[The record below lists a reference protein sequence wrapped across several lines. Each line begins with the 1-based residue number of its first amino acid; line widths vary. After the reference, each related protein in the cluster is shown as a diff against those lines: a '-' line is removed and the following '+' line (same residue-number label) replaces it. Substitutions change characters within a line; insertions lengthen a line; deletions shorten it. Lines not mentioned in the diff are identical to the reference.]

1 MTRDSNAAR
10 DIHIAEASQPR
21 RLVGWLVSYGLDSD
35 GAAFEIRTGR
45 AFIGAAIVPSDRN
58 AATGANG
65 IVLKDDT
72 VSSVHVAVLADAKHQ
87 IFIQDIFSDHG
98 TFITKA
104 ASEDETKVN
113 GVVQLE
119 HGDWIRVGENIRF
132 QVCII
137 NGRRK

>member
-10 DIHIAEASQPR
+10 DIHIAEASQSR
-21 RLVGWLVSYGLDSD
+21 RLIGWLVSYGLDSD
-35 GAAFEIRTGR
+35 GAAFEIRSGR
-45 AFIGAAIVPSDRN
+45 AFIGGAAVPSEKN
-58 AATGANG
+58 ANG

-72 VSSVHVAVLADAKHQ
+72 VSSVHVAILANAKHQ

-104 ASEDETKVN
+104 SSEDETKVN

-137 NGRRK
+137 DGRRK